1 LEITCQRCHET
12 LRETDR
18 YCPVCGLP
26 QLIYLAAETPAAAG
40 EGAAEYQDG
49 GIGGLAGMTDGIA
62 WRLAI
67 KAAIVLA
74 IPAGV
79 LCSGIGPLLGLFWM
93 GGAAAWAVG
102 LYFRRARPGWLTLT
116 AGARIGLV
124 TGLFASWLTL
134 TVNGVALWVS
144 RFVLHQGGQMDSQWL
159 TAMTSGQQ
167 KSQQMVAQMGLTSV
181 QSMQVAESAKY
192 WQAWMLSPE
201 GRAGLALSTF
211 LFGAVFLIFFAMIG
225 GALGARLLAQPRRP
239 SA

>member
-1 LEITCQRCHET
+1 M
-12 LRETDR
+12 
-18 YCPVCGLP
+18 
-26 QLIYLAAETPAAAG
+26 
-40 EGAAEYQDG
+40 
-49 GIGGLAGMTDGIA
+49 GGLAGVTDGIA
-62 WRLAI
+62 WRPAI
-67 KAAIVLA
+67 KAALMLA
-74 IPAGV
+74 VPAAV
-79 LCSGIGPLLGLFWM
+79 LCSGIVPVGPSLALLWM

-144 RFVLHQGGQMDSQWL
+144 RFVLHQGSQMDSQWA
-159 TAMTSGQQ
+159 TVVANSQQ
-167 KSQQMVAQMGLTSV
+167 MSQQMVAQMGLTSA
-181 QSMQVAESAKY
+181 QAAESAKF
-192 WQAWMLSPE
+192 WQVWMLSSE